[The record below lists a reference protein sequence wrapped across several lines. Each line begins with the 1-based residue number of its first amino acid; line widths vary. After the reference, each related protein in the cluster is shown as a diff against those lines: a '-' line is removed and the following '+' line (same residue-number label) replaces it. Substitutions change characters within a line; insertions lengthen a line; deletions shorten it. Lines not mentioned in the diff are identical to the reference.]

1 MAGNARLTP
10 RTIVYNAARNTCSPR
25 TQRLYAARAVSA
37 PHVPL
42 SRCVVFNRHLWG
54 RVGSP
59 QLFRPGFRS
68 KTNTGAVI
76 GAWDEMLRT
85 LARMNK
91 GEGKDYNGGGGG
103 NLCQCSKFCVYI
115 FFSSKIFILKC
126 KSKLFHRFYYCLKFE
141 LKWNDTW
148 VSLGYRCKNY
158 YRVIVLVK
166 KKSRVFRSLKVKSS
180 NHIYEKRTNII
191 WWIRKKET
199 GI

>member
-1 MAGNARLTP
+1 MRLAPFPLLTFRFP
-10 RTIVYNAARNTCSPR
+10 VVLCS
-25 TQRLYAARAVSA
+25 TAIFGDVSA
-37 PHVPL
+37 RRNYFDRDFDPRRARGL
-42 SRCVVFNRHLWG
+42 WLGRGMRCWG
-54 RVGSP
+54 RWREWIKVRG
-59 QLFRPGFRS
+59 RII
-68 KTNTGAVI
+68 T
-76 GAWDEMLRT
+76 
-85 LARMNK
+85 
-91 GEGKDYNGGGGG
+91 GG